1 MLLQYGRMKYISLV
15 IFLLIIFPLNAQIA
29 PKIEPEQKD
38 SLERDSLRFNRD
50 LSKQKNSGK
59 AKSIS
64 IKDYKLISFAR
75 DTTSLD
81 TTLSIVKE
89 YKYNY
94 LRRDDFEL
102 MPFSNVG
109 QPYNFLSKDFDNL
122 SVYPKIGAVAK
133 NQKYLEVE
141 DINYYNVATPL
152 TELMFK
158 TTFEQ
163 GQFLD
168 AMLTFNTS
176 QRLNASIAF
185 TGSRSLGKYQ
195 FDQSEAG
202 IFRATFNYSTKN
214 NSYWIRG
221 HYASQ
226 NIETEENGGISQ
238 KELQFESGDED
249 FLDRLRVDVLFNN
262 ANGELADNR
271 ILGKRYFLDHQ
282 FNLVKPRKDSTK
294 TKTTLLAIG
303 HQFNYESKFYQFNQN
318 SQSDNFGDT
327 FTSPVRDRSTL
338 KTMFNQVSVSFSNKT
353 LGALSGSASLYN
365 YNYFFNSL
373 LVLSDAQTIVNKLE
387 GDEVSIG
394 GDYENK
400 IGPLNLSGRLRYNL
414 SGELAGNLFD
424 VSAAYNLS
432 PNTSLSAGIHGSS
445 RAPNFNFLLYQSD
458 YQNFNW
464 QNDADFE
471 KQQTQSLSFGLNS
484 KFLGILSAKYSAID
498 NYTYFVSEATEEQ
511 ITTGQQNAF
520 VKPFQ
525 ESETI
530 NYLKVKFQ
538 KEFKWRKWAL
548 NNTLMYQEVT
558 QSNQVLNVPKFVT
571 RNSLYFSSDIFD
583 KAMFLQTGVT
593 FKYFTSYNMDAYH
606 PLLGEFYT
614 QNNEELGG
622 FPLIDFFINAKVRQ
636 TRIFLKAEHLNTIWS
651 KQYNYYAAPNYPY
664 RDFVIRFGLVWNFFS

>member
-1 MLLQYGRMKYISLV
+1 MKY
-15 IFLLIIFPLNAQIA
+15 FLLVTVLLIFFPLNAQIA
-29 PKIEPEQKD
+29 PKIEPGLKD

-50 LSKQKNSGK
+50 FLQQKKSNKS
-59 AKSIS
+59 KSITV
-64 IKDYKLISFAR
+64 KDYKLISFSR
-75 DTTSLD
+75 DTTFID
-81 TTLSIVKE
+81 TTLSITKD

-94 LRRDDFEL
+94 LRKDDFEL

-109 QPYNFLSKDFDNL
+109 QPYNSLGKNFNNS

-141 DINYYNVATPL
+141 DVEYYNVPTPL

-168 AMLTFNTS
+168 AMLTLNTS
-176 QRLNASIAF
+176 PRFNVSLAF

-195 FDQSEAG
+195 FNQSEAG
-202 IFRATFNYSTKN
+202 VFRTTFNYRTKN
-214 NSYWIRG
+214 NRYWVRG

-226 NIETEENGGISQ
+226 DIETEENGGLTD

-249 FLDRLRVDVLFNN
+249 FLDRSRIDVAYTN
-262 ANGELADNR
+262 ADNR

-282 FNLVKPRKDSTK
+282 FNLVRPRKDSVK
-294 TKTTLLAIG
+294 TKSTLLAIG
-303 HQFNYESKFYQFNQN
+303 HQFNYESKFYQFNQDAQN
-318 SQSDNFGDT
+318 DSFGT
-327 FTSPVRDRSTL
+327 ELFESPIVDKATL
-338 KTMFNQVSVSFSNKT
+338 KTMFNEVSAIFSNKT
-353 LGALSGSASLYN
+353 LGSLSGSLSLYN

-373 LVLSDAQTIVNKLE
+373 LVVDNNQTIQNKLE
-387 GDEVSIG
+387 GEEISIG
-394 GDYENK
+394 GDYKNE
-400 IGPLNLSGRLRYNL
+400 IGPLQLSGRLRYNV

-424 VSAAYNLS
+424 ASAKYRIT
-432 PNTSLSAGIHGSS
+432 PNIVLHGAIHGSS

-471 KQQTQSLSFGLNS
+471 KQQVQSISFGLDS
-484 KFLGILSAKYSAID
+484 KFLGSISTKYSAID
-498 NYTYFVSEATEEQ
+498 NYTYFTINSEISEQ
-511 ITTGQQNAF
+511 DVEDGNQNAF
-520 VKPFQ
+520 VRPFQ

-530 NYLKVKFQ
+530 NYLKVKYQ

-548 NNTLMYQEVT
+548 NNTLMYQEVSQT
-558 QSNQVLNVPKFVT
+558 NQVLNVPKFVT
-571 RNSLYFSSDIFD
+571 RNSVYFSSNVFN

-593 FKYFTSYNMDAYH
+593 FKYFTAYNMDAYH

-622 FPLIDFFINAKVRQ
+622 FPLIDFFINAKIRQ
-636 TRIFLKAEHLNTIWS
+636 TRIFLKAEHLNTTWS
-651 KQYNYYAAPNYPY
+651 KEYNYYAAPNYPY

>member
-1 MLLQYGRMKYISLV
+1 MKYFPLV
-15 IFLLIIFPLNAQIA
+15 IVLLIFFPLNAQIA
-29 PKIEPEQKD
+29 SKTEPGLKD
-38 SLERDSLRFNRD
+38 SLERDSLRFNRG
-50 LSKQKNSGK
+50 LAKQKKAGK
-59 AKSIS
+59 TKSITV
-64 IKDYKLISFAR
+64 KDYKLISFSR

-81 TTLSIVKE
+81 TTLSIAKE

-109 QPYNFLSKDFDNL
+109 QPYNSLGKDFDNS

-133 NQKYLEVE
+133 NQKYFEAE
-141 DINYYNVATPL
+141 DVMYYHVPTPL

-168 AMLTFNTS
+168 AMLTLNTS
-176 QRLNASIAF
+176 PRLNISLAF

-202 IFRATFNYSTKN
+202 VFRTTFNYRTKN
-214 NSYWIRG
+214 NRYWVRG

-226 NIETEENGGISQ
+226 DIETEENGGISQ
-238 KELQFESGDED
+238 KALQFESGEED
-249 FLDRLRVDVLFNN
+249 FLDRSRIDVAYTN
-262 ANGELADNR
+262 ADNR

-282 FNLVKPRKDSTK
+282 FNLVRPRKDSIK
-294 TKTTLLAIG
+294 TRSTLLAIG

-318 SQSDNFGDT
+318 SQDDSFGTNVFD
-327 FTSPVRDRSTL
+327 SPVTDKATL
-338 KTMFNQVSVSFSNKT
+338 KTMFNEVSAIFSNRT
-353 LGALSGSASLYN
+353 LGSLSGSLSLYN
-365 YNYFFNSL
+365 YSYFFNSL
-373 LVLSDAQTIVNKLE
+373 LILDNGETIQNKLDGE
-387 GDEVSIG
+387 EISIG
-394 GDYENK
+394 GDYKND
-400 IGPLNLSGRLRYNL
+400 IGPLQLSGRFRYNL

-424 VSAAYNLS
+424 ASAKYQIT
-432 PNTSLSAGIHGSS
+432 PNNALHAAIHGSS
-445 RAPNFNFLLYQSD
+445 RAPNFNYLLYQSD
-458 YQNFNW
+458 YENFNW
-464 QNDADFE
+464 QNDTDFE
-471 KQQTQSLSFGLNS
+471 KQQIQSLSFGLDS
-484 KFLGILSAKYSAID
+484 KFFGNLTSKYSAID
-498 NYTYFVSEATEEQ
+498 NYTYFTIDDNEDNGITPEDIEA
-511 ITTGQQNAF
+511 GNQNAF
-520 VKPFQ
+520 VRPDQ
-525 ESETI
+525 EDETI
-530 NYLKVKFQ
+530 NYLKIKYN

-571 RNSLYFSSDIFD
+571 RNSLYFSSDVFD
-583 KAMFLQTGVT
+583 KAMYIQTGVT

-651 KQYNYYAAPNYPY
+651 KEYNYYSAPNYPY

>member
-1 MLLQYGRMKYISLV
+1 MKY
-15 IFLLIIFPLNAQIA
+15 FLLVTVLLIFFPLNAQIA
-29 PKIEPEQKD
+29 PKIEPGLKD

-50 LSKQKNSGK
+50 FLQQKKSNKS
-59 AKSIS
+59 KSITV
-64 IKDYKLISFAR
+64 KDYKLISFSR
-75 DTTSLD
+75 DTTFID
-81 TTLSIVKE
+81 TTLSITKD

-94 LRRDDFEL
+94 LRKDDFEL

-109 QPYNFLSKDFDNL
+109 QPYNSLGKNFNNS

-141 DINYYNVATPL
+141 DVEYYNVPTPL

-168 AMLTFNTS
+168 AMLTLNTS
-176 QRLNASIAF
+176 PRFNVSLAF

-195 FDQSEAG
+195 FNQSEAG
-202 IFRATFNYSTKN
+202 VFRTTFNYRTKN
-214 NSYWIRG
+214 NRYWVRG

-226 NIETEENGGISQ
+226 DIETEENGGLTD

-249 FLDRLRVDVLFNN
+249 FLDRSRIDVAYTN
-262 ANGELADNR
+262 ADNR

-282 FNLVKPRKDSTK
+282 FNLVRPRKDSVK
-294 TKTTLLAIG
+294 TKSTLLAIG
-303 HQFNYESKFYQFNQN
+303 HQFNYESKFYQFNQDAQN
-318 SQSDNFGDT
+318 DSFGT
-327 FTSPVRDRSTL
+327 ELFESPIVDKATL
-338 KTMFNQVSVSFSNKT
+338 KTMFNEVSAIFSNKT
-353 LGALSGSASLYN
+353 LGSLSGSLSLYN

-373 LVLSDAQTIVNKLE
+373 LVVDNNQTIQNKLE
-387 GDEVSIG
+387 GEEISIG
-394 GDYENK
+394 GDYKNE
-400 IGPLNLSGRLRYNL
+400 IGPLQLSGRLRYNV

-424 VSAAYNLS
+424 ASAKYRIT
-432 PNTSLSAGIHGSS
+432 PNIVLHGAIHGSS

-471 KQQTQSLSFGLNS
+471 KQQVQSISFGLDS
-484 KFLGILSAKYSAID
+484 KFLGSISTKYSAID
-498 NYTYFVSEATEEQ
+498 NYTYFTINSEISEQ
-511 ITTGQQNAF
+511 DVEDGNQNAF
-520 VKPFQ
+520 VRPFQ

-530 NYLKVKFQ
+530 NYLKVKYQ

-548 NNTLMYQEVT
+548 NNTLIYQEVSQT
-558 QSNQVLNVPKFVT
+558 NQVLNVPKFVT
-571 RNSLYFSSDIFD
+571 RNSVYFSSNVFN

-593 FKYFTSYNMDAYH
+593 FKYFTAYNMDAYH

-622 FPLIDFFINAKVRQ
+622 FPLIDFFINAKIRQ
-636 TRIFLKAEHLNTIWS
+636 TRIFLKAEHLNTTWS
-651 KQYNYYAAPNYPY
+651 KEYNYYAAPNYPY